1 MLALFFLILFSA
13 NIWLGW
19 VLWSWSGIGVFLV
32 FIPFSII
39 ITIGGGV
46 ALGLVGAIFGKHDH
60 RSQWKRFMRS
70 FLRGWAWLI
79 GLLWLSPWL
88 LFGTIHVTNIYAP
101 ATLPRITISNGDK
114 TVVFQ
119 SMMHIAS
126 PEFYTAV
133 KKDMQ
138 KLSHDDYVF
147 FYEGVKAGSPES
159 LKKLSQ
165 FMGTDVSPE
174 MYDILAEVAGLTFQW
189 DESYTGILP
198 STNVDLTT
206 DEIIQLAEKNNTAL
220 PAQQQGDFAK
230 ILKTYYPEL
239 TPLQKNIST
248 VIARWVINVLL
259 RTYTNP
265 DLAQSM
271 KKTIPVFDII
281 LDERNKHIAASIQQ
295 SPNQHIYIHYGAL
308 HYAGVLKL
316 LQEKDPRWHEIN
328 RINFRVIW

>member
-1 MLALFFLILFSA
+1 
-13 NIWLGW
+13 
-19 VLWSWSGIGVFLV
+19 
-32 FIPFSII
+32 
-39 ITIGGGV
+39 
-46 ALGLVGAIFGKHDH
+46 
-60 RSQWKRFMRS
+60 MRS

-174 MYDILAEVAGLTFQW
+174 MYDILAEVAGLTFQ
-189 DESYTGILP
+189 
-198 STNVDLTT
+198 
-206 DEIIQLAEKNNTAL
+206 
-220 PAQQQGDFAK
+220 
-230 ILKTYYPEL
+230 
-239 TPLQKNIST
+239 
-248 VIARWVINVLL
+248 
-259 RTYTNP
+259 
-265 DLAQSM
+265 
-271 KKTIPVFDII
+271 
-281 LDERNKHIAASIQQ
+281 
-295 SPNQHIYIHYGAL
+295 
-308 HYAGVLKL
+308 
-316 LQEKDPRWHEIN
+316 
-328 RINFRVIW
+328 